1 MTTLDVTFVTLSEC
15 VLAAAAHKVD
25 AHMAKLMQHDPSAP
39 RSTPMMY
46 LAARLTASCETCI
59 RMRLPGAQSHTYEP
73 SILRGWFGG
82 DDYIRYLM
90 LPGFIFHISIVS
102 ELLGIDCAR
111 VSFLAQ
117 EEIAT
122 SCAGAV
128 GCDITQLP
136 GVEIGLSDDRRQVR
150 TLATSLAAHRRPGG
164 DWRSTRVGPA
174 GRLPSADSVGGLA
187 ALFGQRHEAHVHE
200 WSESQVLNDAIVLTG
215 PSVRAEQ
222 FEAAA
227 IMRRHQSF
235 GRWYAS
241 DPLVPASVPPAE
253 RHLPV
258 AGDHRRQDHVRSAT
272 STSTSAR

>member
-1 MTTLDVTFVTLSEC
+1 MPLVSVLREIIGALQSEAKFE
-15 VLAAAAHKVD
+15 AAVS
-25 AHMAKLMQHDPSAP
+25 Q
-39 RSTPMMY
+39 
-46 LAARLTASCETCI
+46 
-59 RMRLPGAQSHTYEP
+59 
-73 SILRGWFGG
+73 LR
-82 DDYIRYLM
+82 
-90 LPGFIFHISIVS
+90 
-102 ELLGIDCAR
+102 GIDCAR

-117 EEIAT
+117 EEITA

-150 TLATSLAAHRRPGG
+150 TLATSLAA
-164 DWRSTRVGPA
+164 TAVPA
-174 GRLPSADSVGGLA
+174 AIGAALASALLAGLPSADSVGGLA
-187 ALFGQRHEAHVHE
+187 ALFGQRHEAHAHE
-200 WSESQVLNDAIVLTG
+200 WSESQILNGAIVLTG
-215 PSVRAEQ
+215 PSASAEQ

-227 IMRRHQSF
+227 IMRRHQSY